1 MESPTVRALWL
12 AARRR
17 VIFPPWWPALFT
29 LPLSDESMRT
39 KTLTLFP
46 FLLLAALPLRAQQRE
61 RFATLTDALA
71 AGGAMSGRNGPAGVN
86 WIDGGNRYSFIVRSQ
101 AGSEIRA
108 MDPVTGRDTLLFS
121 AQGLTFPDTTA
132 PFAYQSFQW
141 AADSRHL
148 VFQTRF
154 RPIYRRSGISD
165 FFVYRLAD
173 RSLQLAARGA
183 RTAELSPD
191 GALMGYEKG
200 GDMYVYDLATQR
212 ETRLTTGATDLVY
225 HGHFDWTYEEEF
237 GMAQAWSWSPDS
249 RHIAFWQTDER
260 PLPLLQFSDLA
271 GHHPRYDSLRIP
283 QPGDSNALVR
293 IGVAPA
299 RGGGGDGAIVWLD
312 PAETGSY
319 YIPRIYWT
327 SSADTLAM
335 ITLNRLQNTMKLYF
349 FDVRTGGMR
358 LVMTETSR
366 TWLDVYDF
374 FGGIQDL
381 MTFPAGSREFFWV
394 GDRDGWQHI
403 YRYDYSGRLIN
414 QVTRGGWS
422 VTRIEGLDPRTQ
434 TIYYVSTEASPLQR
448 QLYAVRFDGSG
459 ARRITTATGTHAIDM
474 SPNAR
479 FFIDRWSSTTQPRQV
494 ELWETGTATDRRT
507 DGQADRSRSRANRPS
522 VRPPASPSSSGPRML
537 RKLEENAQVAQ
548 WVATHAY
555 APTEIFTFTTSDGVR
570 LDGSMVKPADFDPNR
585 RYPVVFSVYG
595 SPGSQQVY
603 DAWGAGGWSQ
613 WLAQRGFVVIGL
625 NHRGSNNYGSEFMK
639 VVYGWLGRWE
649 ANDFAEAARH
659 LIRQG
664 IADST
669 RIAIMGTSYGGYA
682 TLYTMMRYPE
692 LFRVGIANSPV
703 TDWRLYDTIYT
714 ERYMGLMP
722 GNRAGYDSSS
732 VIVNAGRITGRLLLI
747 HSLMDDNVHPQHTF
761 QLVTAMTN
769 AGRDLDLRIYPPGR
783 HGAAYNMQSRTVMYQ
798 AMDAHLA
805 RWLAPQGAEARA
817 AR

>member
-1 MESPTVRALWL
+1 
-12 AARRR
+12 
-17 VIFPPWWPALFT
+17 
-29 LPLSDESMRT
+29 
-39 KTLTLFP
+39 
-46 FLLLAALPLRAQQRE
+46 
-61 RFATLTDALA
+61 
-71 AGGAMSGRNGPAGVN
+71 
-86 WIDGGNRYSFIVRSQ
+86 
-101 AGSEIRA
+101 
-108 MDPVTGRDTLLFS
+108 MDPVTGSDTLLFS
-121 AQGLTFPDTTA
+121 AQGLTFPDTAA

-200 GDMYVYDLATQR
+200 GDMYVYDLAARR

-237 GMAQAWSWSPDS
+237 GMAQAWNWSPDS

-299 RGGGGDGAIVWLD
+299 GGGDIVWLD

-327 SSADTLAM
+327 SSADTLALM
-335 ITLNRLQNTMKLYF
+335 TLNRLQNTMKLYF
-349 FDVRTGGMR
+349 FDVRTGGKR

-381 MTFPAGSREFFWV
+381 MTFPAGAREFFWV
-394 GDRDGWQHI
+394 SDRDGWQHI
-403 YRYDYSGRLIN
+403 YRFDYAGRLIN
-414 QVTRGGWS
+414 QITRGSWS
-422 VTRIEGLDPRTQ
+422 VTRIEGIDPRTQ
-434 TIYYVSTEASPLQR
+434 TIYYVGTEASPLQR

-459 ARRITTATGTHAIDM
+459 ARRITTATGTHGIDM

-494 ELWETGTATDRRT
+494 ELWETGAQGHSGTAAQAPPRR
-507 DGQADRSRSRANRPS
+507 GRRAA
-522 VRPPASPSSSGPRML
+522 PAAPAAAPRML

-548 WVATHAY
+548 WAATHAY

-570 LDGSMVKPADFDPNR
+570 LDGSMVKPVDFVPNR
-585 RYPVVFSVYG
+585 RYPVVFSIYG

-613 WLAQRGFVVIGL
+613 WLAQQGFVVIGL

-682 TLYTMMRYPE
+682 TLYTMMRHPE

-732 VIVNAGRITGRLLLI
+732 VVVNGGRITGRLLLI

-783 HGAAYNMQSRTVMYQ
+783 HGAAYNLQSRNVMYQ

-817 AR
+817 SR